1 MSFETISNKIHDWF
15 IESKRDLPW
24 RIEKSP
30 YKVWVSEVML
40 QQTQVAVVLEYFKKW
55 IRLFP
60 TVHALANAPIDQVIK
75 CWEGLGY
82 YSRARNLHKGA
93 QYILETNSGQFPT
106 SYEELIQIPGVGPYT
121 ARAIQAFAF
130 GQHACPVDGN
140 IKRVISRLY
149 AIKDPIDKASTL
161 KLIQQYGD
169 QLLQGKSPEV
179 IAEGLIE
186 FGALICKKNP
196 QCQECPLSFHCQAF
210 KAGLTEVLPNS
221 KKRTPAVPLKRQLLF
236 IMTPEKI
243 LLQKVPHGKIMAGL
257 YMPPFISHSENEST
271 SHEESTIYS
280 KLQSLDYQKDVL
292 KKRQHGFT
300 KYKVS
305 LQPEAYLINEVFD
318 AKGFEWINL
327 NQVEKLSF
335 PAGVRQSIEDALKA
349 HQASCNSK

>member
-1 MSFETISNKIHDWF
+1 MNSEIISNKIRDWF
-15 IESKRDLPW
+15 IQSKRDLPW

-40 QQTQVAVVLEYFKKW
+40 QQTQVAVVLDYFKKW
-55 IRLFP
+55 MRFFP
-60 TVHALANAPIDQVIK
+60 TVQALANAPIDQVIK

-82 YSRARNLHKGA
+82 YSRAHNLHKGA
-93 QYILETNSGQFPT
+93 QHILESHNGQFPT
-106 SYEELIQIPGVGPYT
+106 SYEELTQIPGVGPYT

-140 IKRVISRLY
+140 IKRVISRIH

-179 IAEGLIE
+179 VAEGLIE

-196 QCQECPLSFHCQAF
+196 QCQKCPLSSDCQAF

-221 KKRTPAVPLKRQLLF
+221 KKRKPSVQLTRQLLF
-236 IMTPEKI
+236 IMTPKQI
-243 LLQKVPHGKIMAGL
+243 LLQKVPQGKIMAGL
-257 YMPPFISHSENEST
+257 YMPPFISHSQNEFT
-271 SHEESTIYS
+271 SSKDSEIYK
-280 KLQSLDYQKDVL
+280 KLQSLDLQKDVL

-305 LQPEAYLINEVFD
+305 LHPEAYLIKEAFESD
-318 AKGFEWINL
+318 GFEWINL

-335 PAGVRQSIEDALKA
+335 PAGVRQSVEEALKT
-349 HQASCNSK
+349 HQTAIKSS